1 MIDTLPLSFLPA
13 SVGPLEL
20 LLVLTVA
27 LVVFGPNK
35 LPEAARTLGRFLNRL
50 RQAMDEFK
58 SQVRV
63 LEKEALHA
71 KESEVRRSEILEK
84 ASDERSADA
93 QSHD

>member
-20 LLVLTVA
+20 LLVLSVA
-27 LVVFGPNK
+27 LVVFGPKK
-35 LPEAARTLGRFLNRL
+35 LPEAARTLGRVLNRL
-50 RQAMDEFK
+50 RLAMDEFK
-58 SQVRV
+58 SQARL
-63 LEKEALHA
+63 LEEEALPA